1 MDVRQV
7 YEVVNGM
14 TSEIL
19 GSEAVVA
26 EDLSNIVDIG
36 KAIFDNTSY
45 DNYVKSLVDHIGKVV
60 MVNRTYEGTTNELMR
75 DSWEY
80 GAVCEKIYTTALP
93 EAVEN
98 ESWKLTDGASYDPNV
113 FHKPD
118 GAAKFFNKRTT
129 FEVDLS
135 VADRQARS
143 AFDSASQLN
152 AFTSM
157 LGNDVEK
164 SLTIKTDALAERTVN
179 NMILQ
184 TFQADFP
191 SVTNDHYEGMTG
203 NRAVNLLYLY
213 NTTVNAGATPLTAA
227 AAIYSADFARF
238 AAMII
243 KRYVIRL
250 KKVSKLFNSGD
261 LVRFTPSSLQHLIL
275 HGDFTSAAESYLY
288 SDTYHEEFVSLPK
301 AAEVPY
307 WQGSGT
313 DYAFTSTSAVKGTI
327 ELPAGGSKTIQVSGV
342 LGVLFD
348 HEACGITNFDRRV
361 TTNYNAK
368 AEFNNFFYKQD
379 AGYFNDLNENFIV
392 FYIA

>member
-1 MDVRQV
+1 MDVKQI
-7 YEVVNGM
+7 YDIVNGM
-14 TSEIL
+14 SQEIL
-19 GSEAVVA
+19 GAESVVA

-36 KAIFDNTSY
+36 KAVFDNTSY
-45 DNYVKSLVDHIGKVV
+45 DNYVKSLVDHIGKVT

-75 DSWEY
+75 DGWEY
-80 GAVCEKIYTTALP
+80 GAVLEKVYTTALP

-98 ESWKLTDGASYDPNV
+98 ESWELTDGASYDPNV

-118 GAAKFFNKRTT
+118 VAAKFYNKRTT

-135 VADRQARS
+135 IADRQARS

-152 AFTSM
+152 AFVSM
-157 LGNDVEK
+157 IGNDVEK
-164 SLTIKTDALAERTVN
+164 SLTIKTDGLAERTIN
-179 NMILQ
+179 NMILH
-184 TFQADFP
+184 TFQKDFP
-191 SVTNDHYEGMTG
+191 SVTNDHYESMTG

-213 NTTVNAGATPLTAA
+213 NTTVNYGGTPLTAA
-227 AAIYSADFARF
+227 AALYSADFNKF

-243 KRYVIRL
+243 KRYATRL

-261 LVRFTPSSLQHLIL
+261 LVRFTPSNMQHLIL
-275 HGDFTSAAESYLY
+275 HGDFTSAAEAYLE
-288 SDTYHEEFVSLPK
+288 SSTYHNEFVALPK
-301 AAEVPY
+301 AAIVPY

-313 DYAFTSTSAVKGTI
+313 DYALTSTSAVKGTI
-327 ELPAGGSKTIQVSGV
+327 DLGNGSTKTIQVSGV

-361 TTNYNAK
+361 TSNYNGK
-368 AEFNNFFYKQD
+368 AEFTNYFYKQD

-392 FYIA
+392 FYVA

>member
-1 MDVRQV
+1 MDVKQV
-7 YEVVNGM
+7 YDIVNGM

-19 GSEAVVA
+19 GEGAVVA

-45 DNYVKSLVDHIGKVV
+45 DKYVKTLVDHVGKVV
-60 MVNRTYEGTTNELMR
+60 MVNRTYEGTTYELMR
-75 DSWEY
+75 DGWEY
-80 GAVCEKIYTTALP
+80 GAVLEKIYSTALP

-98 ESWKLTDGASYDPNV
+98 ESWELTDGASYDPNV

-118 GAAKFFNKRTT
+118 VAAKFYNKRTT

-135 VADRQARS
+135 IADRQARS

-213 NTTVNAGATPLTAA
+213 NTTVNAGGTPLTAA
-227 AAIYSADFARF
+227 AALYSADFARF

-243 KRYVIRL
+243 KRYTIRL
-250 KKVSKLFNSGD
+250 KKVSKLFNAGN

-275 HGDFTSAAESYLY
+275 HGDFISAAEAYLY
-288 SDTYHEEFVSLPK
+288 SNTYHEEFVNLPK

-313 DYAFTSTSAVKGTI
+313 DYAFTSTSAVKGSI
-327 ELPAGGSKTIQVSGV
+327 ELSDGTTKTINVSGV

-348 HEACGITNFDRRV
+348 HDACGITNFDRRV
-361 TTNYNAK
+361 TSNYNGK
-368 AEFNNFFYKQD
+368 AEFTNYFYKQD
-379 AGYFNDLNENFIV
+379 AGFYNDLNEAFIC

>member
-1 MDVRQV
+1 MEVKQI
-7 YEVVNGM
+7 YEAVNGM
-14 TSEIL
+14 TQEIL

-45 DNYVKSLVDHIGKVV
+45 DKYVRSLVDHVGRVKI
-60 MVNRTYEGTTNELMR
+60 VNRTLEGSALDLMR
-75 DSWEY
+75 DSFEY
-80 GAVCEKIYTTALP
+80 GAVLEKIYTTSLP

-98 ESWKLTDGASYDPNV
+98 ESWELTDGASYDPNV
-113 FHKPD
+113 FHRPD
-118 GAAKFFNKRTT
+118 VAAKFFNKKTT

-135 VADRQARS
+135 IADKQARS
-143 AFDSASQLN
+143 AFDGVNQLN
-152 AFTSM
+152 AFVSM
-157 LGNDVEK
+157 LGDDVEK
-164 SLTIKTDALAERTVN
+164 SLNIKTEALAERTIN

-184 TFQADFP
+184 TVNADFP
-191 SVTNDHYEGMTG
+191 SVSNDHYEGMTG

-213 NTTVNAGATPLTAA
+213 NTTVNAGDTPLTAA
-227 AAIYSADFARF
+227 AALYSADFNRF

-250 KKVSKLFNSGD
+250 RKVSKLFNSGS
-261 LVRFTPSSLQHLIL
+261 LVRFTPKNLQHLIL
-275 HGDFTSAAESYLY
+275 HGDFTSAAEAYLY
-288 SDTYHEEFVSLPK
+288 SDSYHDEFVKLPK
-301 AAEVPY
+301 ATEVPY

-313 DYAFTSTSAVKGTI
+313 DYAFSSTGAVKGII
-327 ELPAGGSKTIQVSGV
+327 ELANGSTKTINFSGV

-361 TTNYNAK
+361 TSNYNAK

-379 AGYFNDLNENFIV
+379 AGYFNDMNENFIV

>member
-60 MVNRTYEGTTNELMR
+60 MVNRTYEGTTSELMR
-75 DSWEY
+75 DAWEY

-98 ESWKLTDGASYDPNV
+98 ESWKLQDGASYDPNV

-118 GAAKFFNKRTT
+118 VAAKFFNKRTT

-143 AFDSASQLN
+143 AFDSAAQLN

-157 LGNDVEK
+157 LGNDVDK
-164 SLTIKTDALAERTVN
+164 ALTIKTDALAERTIN

-184 TFQADFP
+184 TFQTDFP
-191 SVTNDHYEGMTG
+191 SVSNDHYEGMTG

-213 NTTVNAGATPLTAA
+213 NTTVNYSGTPLTAA

-250 KKVSKLFNSGD
+250 RKVSKLFNNGN

-301 AAEVPY
+301 ASEVPY

-313 DYAFTSTSAVKGTI
+313 DYAFSSTSAVKGTI
-327 ELPAGGSKTIQVSGV
+327 EIPGGSKKTINVSGV

>member
-1 MDVRQV
+1 MEWKQV
-7 YEVVNGM
+7 YDVVNGM
-14 TSEIL
+14 ATEIL
-19 GSEAVVA
+19 GADAVVA
-26 EDLSNIVDIG
+26 EDLSNIVDLGHSIM
-36 KAIFDNTSY
+36 NSTSY
-45 DNYVKSLVDHIGKVV
+45 DAYVKSLVDHIGKVV
-60 MVNRTYEGTTNELMR
+60 MVDRTYEGTTNELMR
-75 DSWEY
+75 EAY
-80 GAVCEKIYTTALP
+80 EFGIKEKIYTTALP

-98 ESWKLTDGASYDPNV
+98 ETYSLTDGASYDPNV
-113 FHKPD
+113 FHRPEV
-118 GAAKFFNKRTT
+118 AAKFFNKRTT

-135 VADRQARS
+135 IADRQARS
-143 AFDSASQLN
+143 AFDNTTQLN
-152 AFTSM
+152 AFVSM
-157 LGNDVEK
+157 LGNDVDK
-164 SLTIKTDALAERTVN
+164 ALTIRTDALAERTVN

-184 TFQADFP
+184 TFQKDFP
-191 SVTNDHYEGMTG
+191 SVSNDHYEGMTG

-227 AAIYSADFARF
+227 AALYSADFARF

-250 KKVSKLFNSGD
+250 KKVSKLFNAGD
-261 LVRFTPSSLQHLIL
+261 IVRFTPSNLQHMIL
-275 HGDFTSAAESYLY
+275 HGDFIASAEAYLY
-288 SDTYHEEFVSLPK
+288 GDTFHEEFVTLPK

-327 ELPAGGSKTIQVSGV
+327 DLGNGSTKTIQVSGV

-361 TTNYNAK
+361 TSNYNGK
-368 AEFNNFFYKQD
+368 AEFTNYFYKQD

>member
-36 KAIFDNTSY
+36 TQIFSSTSY
-45 DNYVKSLVDHIGKVV
+45 DAYVKSLVDHIGRVV

-118 GAAKFFNKRTT
+118 VAAKFFNKRTT

-143 AFDSASQLN
+143 AFDSAAQLN

-164 SLTIKTDALAERTVN
+164 ALTIKTDALAERTVN

-213 NTTVNAGATPLTAA
+213 NTTVNAGATPLTAG

-288 SDTYHEEFVSLPK
+288 SDTYHDEFVSLPK